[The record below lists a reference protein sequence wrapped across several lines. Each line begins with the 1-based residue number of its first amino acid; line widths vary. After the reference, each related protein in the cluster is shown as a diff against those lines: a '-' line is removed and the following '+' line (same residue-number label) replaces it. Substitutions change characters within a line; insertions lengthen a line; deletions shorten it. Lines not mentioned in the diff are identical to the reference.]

1 MGYIFINPN
10 PDNQVTGDCT
20 VRALSILLGWDWDT
34 TYMTLADYGFMLK
47 DMPSSNRVW
56 STLLYDYGFRRYV
69 VPDTCPECYTVRHF
83 CMDNPYGLFLLATGT
98 HVVTVID
105 GNYYDSWDSGNEVPI
120 YYWKKER

>member
-1 MGYIFINPN
+1 MGFIFINPN
-10 PDNQVTGDCT
+10 PDNQFTGDCT

-34 TYMTLADYGFMLK
+34 TYLTLVNYGFMLK

-56 STLLYDYGFRRYV
+56 STLLYDYGFRRYIIS
-69 VPDTCPECYTVRHF
+69 DICPECYTIQRF
-83 CMDNPYGLFLLATGT
+83 CIDNPYGVYLLATGT

-105 GNYYDSWDSGNEVPI
+105 GNYFDSWDSGNEVPI